1 MIAEPESIEY
11 PIDTAGT
18 EAQVVVLATRLK
30 GELNDAPAE
39 GAATVIAD
47 AGTIDPAIVTMAK
60 SKAFMESPRI

>member
-30 GELNDAPAE
+30 GEVNDAPAE
-39 GAATVIAD
+39 GVVTVIAD
-47 AGTIDPAIVTMAK
+47 AGTTEPAIVIMAK
-60 SKAFMESPRI
+60 SKVFMDSPRI